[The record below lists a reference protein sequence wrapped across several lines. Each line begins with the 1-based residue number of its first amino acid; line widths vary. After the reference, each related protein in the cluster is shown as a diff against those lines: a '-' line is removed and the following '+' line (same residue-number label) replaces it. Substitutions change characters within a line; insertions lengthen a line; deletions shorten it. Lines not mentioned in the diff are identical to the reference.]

1 MRGRGLDAI
10 NATGTKRG
18 EINVPIPRPRALP
31 LVAEEN
37 GGLRTGDQST
47 PARPSQRGKR
57 RQHLSIPNL
66 ITLGRVIII
75 PLIFW
80 LLVSGQTR
88 GAFLL
93 FVLAGITDAVDGWL
107 AKRWNMQTELGAY
120 LDPMAD
126 KLLIVSIYVA
136 LGVAGELPSWLVIA
150 VVSRDILIV
159 LGVLLCWIIE
169 RPVEIQPHV
178 ISKANTASQ
187 LLLAALVLADEGFG
201 LDFDALRLAL
211 VWITAVLTASSL
223 AVYVRAW
230 VMHVA
235 GGDR

>member
-1 MRGRGLDAI
+1 M
-10 NATGTKRG
+10 
-18 EINVPIPRPRALP
+18 
-31 LVAEEN
+31 
-37 GGLRTGDQST
+37 
-47 PARPSQRGKR
+47 
-57 RQHLSIPNL
+57 SIPNL
-66 ITLGRVIII
+66 ITLGRVIFI

-93 FVLAGITDAVDGWL
+93 FVLAGVTDAVDGWL

-169 RPVEIQPHV
+169 RPVQIQPHM

-187 LLLAALVLADEGFG
+187 LLLAALVLADEGFD
-201 LDFDALRLAL
+201 LYFDGLRLVL
-211 VWITAVLTASSL
+211 VWITAILTVSSL

-230 VMHVA
+230 VMHIA

>member
-1 MRGRGLDAI
+1 M
-10 NATGTKRG
+10 
-18 EINVPIPRPRALP
+18 
-31 LVAEEN
+31 
-37 GGLRTGDQST
+37 
-47 PARPSQRGKR
+47 
-57 RQHLSIPNL
+57 SIPNL

-75 PLIFW
+75 PIIFW

-169 RPVEIQPHV
+169 RPVEIQPHL

-187 LLLAALVLADEGFG
+187 LLLAALVLADEGFDLDLDG
-201 LDFDALRLAL
+201 LRIALI
-211 VWITAVLTASSL
+211 WITAILTASSL

-230 VMHVA
+230 VVHVA

>member
-1 MRGRGLDAI
+1 MWWS
-10 NATGTKRG
+10 N
-18 EINVPIPRPRALP
+18 
-31 LVAEEN
+31 
-37 GGLRTGDQST
+37 
-47 PARPSQRGKR
+47 RGKCR
-57 RQHLSIPNL
+57 DHLSIPNL

-75 PLIFW
+75 PIIFW

-93 FVLAGITDAVDGWL
+93 FVLAGISDAVDGWL

-159 LGVLLCWIIE
+159 LGVLLCWIIG
-169 RPVEIQPHV
+169 RPVEIQPHLV
-178 ISKANTASQ
+178 SKANTASQ

-201 LDFDALRLAL
+201 LNLDGLRIVLIG
-211 VWITAVLTASSL
+211 VTAVLTASSL

-230 VMHVA
+230 VVHVA

>member
-1 MRGRGLDAI
+1 VWWS
-10 NATGTKRG
+10 N
-18 EINVPIPRPRALP
+18 
-31 LVAEEN
+31 
-37 GGLRTGDQST
+37 
-47 PARPSQRGKR
+47 RGKR
-57 RQHLSIPNL
+57 RDHLSIPNL

-75 PLIFW
+75 PIIFW

-93 FVLAGITDAVDGWL
+93 FVLAGISDAVDGWL

-159 LGVLLCWIIE
+159 LGVLLCWIIG
-169 RPVEIQPHV
+169 RP
-178 ISKANTASQ
+178 
-187 LLLAALVLADEGFG
+187 LVLADEGFG
-201 LDFDALRLAL
+201 LNLDGLRIVLIG
-211 VWITAVLTASSL
+211 VTAVLTASSL

-230 VMHVA
+230 VVHVA

>member
-1 MRGRGLDAI
+1 M
-10 NATGTKRG
+10 
-18 EINVPIPRPRALP
+18 
-31 LVAEEN
+31 
-37 GGLRTGDQST
+37 
-47 PARPSQRGKR
+47 
-57 RQHLSIPNL
+57 SIPNL
-66 ITLGRVIII
+66 ITLGRVIMI

-88 GAFLL
+88 AAFLL
-93 FVLAGITDAVDGWL
+93 FVLAGVTDAVDGWL
-107 AKRWNMQTELGAY
+107 AKRWDMKTELGAY

-136 LGVAGELPSWLVIA
+136 LGVAAQLPSWLVIA

-159 LGVLLCWIIE
+159 LGVVLCWIIGQ
-169 RPVEIQPHV
+169 PVEIHPHA

-187 LLLAALVLADEGFG
+187 LLLAALVLADEGFDLDLDG
-201 LDFDALRLAL
+201 LRMVLIW
-211 VWITAVLTASSL
+211 VTAVLTASSL

-230 VMHVA
+230 VAHVA

>member
-1 MRGRGLDAI
+1 MPAARGD
-10 NATGTKRG
+10 
-18 EINVPIPRPRALP
+18 
-31 LVAEEN
+31 
-37 GGLRTGDQST
+37 
-47 PARPSQRGKR
+47 RGKR

-75 PLIFW
+75 PIIFW

-93 FVLAGITDAVDGWL
+93 FVFAGITDAVDGWL

-136 LGVAGELPSWLVIA
+136 LGVAGQLPSWLVIA

-159 LGVLLCWIIE
+159 LGVLLCWIIG
-169 RPVEIQPHV
+169 RPVEIQPHL

-187 LLLAALVLADEGFG
+187 LLLAALVLADEGFSLDLDG
-201 LDFDALRLAL
+201 LRFALI
-211 VWITAVLTASSL
+211 WMTAILTASSL
-223 AVYVRAW
+223 AIYVRAW
-230 VMHVA
+230 IAHVA